1 MKTLQNSIDALV
13 LSKKFPPTVF
23 RKKYTIPFAKQIE
36 TNEVLIIS
44 SFPPRECGI
53 ANYTKDLV
61 NSLEI
66 KFKSSINITVCPL
79 ESNSEQHNYNQQ
91 ICSPLN
97 VDDVFSF
104 QKTLDFINTKS
115 NTSLVIIQ
123 HEFGFFNGREDVF
136 FNFISSIVKPVII
149 VFHTVL
155 PLPNL
160 KLKIDI
166 QKISD
171 FCESI
176 IVMTKTSATI
186 LKNEYEIM
194 EDKISVIPHG
204 THLINHTD
212 KIKLKKKYLLNNKLV
227 LSTFGLISSGKSIET
242 TLYALPKIIEKNPN
256 VMFLIIGITHPTV
269 VKNEAEKYR
278 IFLSEIV
285 LELNLEQHVRFIN
298 KYLPL
303 SELLEYLQLSDVY
316 LFTSKDPNQAVSGT
330 FSYAISCGCPVVSTP
345 IPHAKEV
352 IKNDNG
358 IIFNFENS
366 EELASAVIRLLNDE
380 NLRKNISSNS
390 LHSMASTAWENSAI
404 AHALLFNK
412 FFVKNNTLEY
422 RLPKI
427 DLSHLDKLTTDFGI
441 IQFSKIN
448 HPDITSGFTLDDNAR
463 ALITVAAHFKL
474 TNEEADLARIKI
486 YLNFLDFCLQEDGTM
501 LNYVDENYL
510 FTPQNYLTNLE
521 DSNGRAV
528 WSLGYLLS
536 ISNILPSYI
545 IQIAENI
552 FERVISNF
560 SKNYSSRAMAFAIK
574 GLHLKDS
581 HRKESKNKD
590 LIVQLS
596 NRLVQMYKHESKEN
610 WNWFESYL
618 TYANSILPEA
628 LLCAWQV
635 TNDKTYLDIA
645 KDSFDFLVSKIFIG
659 DEIKVIS
666 NKNWMSLDTEFNFN
680 SCNLKKHG
688 GEQPIDVAYTIF
700 ALEKFYEVF
709 KNEDYFRKINVA
721 FSWFLG
727 NNHLHQ
733 IVYNPCTAGCYDG
746 VEEENV
752 NLNQG
757 SESTVSYLLA
767 RIKLEHLIKERTKKV
782 NYKDF
787 NLNSILL

>member
-23 RKKYTIPFAKQIE
+23 RKKFTVPFAKQIE

-79 ESNSEQHNYNQQ
+79 ESNTEQHNYNQE
-91 ICSPLN
+91 ICDPLN
-97 VDDVFSF
+97 VDDVISF
-104 QKTLDFINTKS
+104 QNTLDFINTKS

-123 HEFGFFNGREDVF
+123 HEFGFFNGREDIF

-212 KIKLKKKYLLNNKLV
+212 KIKLKKKYSLNNKLV

-330 FSYAISCGCPVVSTP
+330 FSYALSCGCPVVSTP

-412 FFVKNNTLEY
+412 FFTKNNTLEY

-427 DLSHLDKLTTDFGI
+427 DLSHLDRLTTDFGI

-448 HPDITSGFTLDDNAR
+448 HPDITSGYTLDDNAR
-463 ALITVAAHFKL
+463 ALLTVAAHFKL

-501 LNYVDENYL
+501 LNYVDEDYL

-545 IQIAENI
+545 IEIAENI
-552 FERVISNF
+552 FEKVISNF

-596 NRLVQMYKHESKEN
+596 NRLVKMYKHESKEN

-635 TNDKTYLDIA
+635 TNDKMYLDIA

-700 ALEKFYEVF
+700 TLEKFYEVF
-709 KNEDYFRKINVA
+709 KNEEYFRKINVA

-767 RIKLEHLIKERTKKV
+767 RIKLEQLIKERTKKV

>member
-1 MKTLQNSIDALV
+1 
-13 LSKKFPPTVF
+13 
-23 RKKYTIPFAKQIE
+23 
-36 TNEVLIIS
+36 
-44 SFPPRECGI
+44 
-53 ANYTKDLV
+53 
-61 NSLEI
+61 
-66 KFKSSINITVCPL
+66 
-79 ESNSEQHNYNQQ
+79 
-91 ICSPLN
+91 
-97 VDDVFSF
+97 
-104 QKTLDFINTKS
+104 
-115 NTSLVIIQ
+115 
-123 HEFGFFNGREDVF
+123 
-136 FNFISSIVKPVII
+136 
-149 VFHTVL
+149 
-155 PLPNL
+155 
-160 KLKIDI
+160 
-166 QKISD
+166 
-171 FCESI
+171 
-176 IVMTKTSATI
+176 
-186 LKNEYEIM
+186 
-194 EDKISVIPHG
+194 
-204 THLINHTD
+204 
-212 KIKLKKKYLLNNKLV
+212 
-227 LSTFGLISSGKSIET
+227 
-242 TLYALPKIIEKNPN
+242 
-256 VMFLIIGITHPTV
+256 
-269 VKNEAEKYR
+269 
-278 IFLSEIV
+278 
-285 LELNLEQHVRFIN
+285 LEQHVRFIN

-330 FSYAISCGCPVVSTP
+330 FSYALSCGCPVVSTP

-427 DLSHLDKLTTDFGI
+427 DLSHLDRLTTDFGI

-448 HPDITSGFTLDDNAR
+448 QPDITSGYTLDDNAR
-463 ALITVAAHFKL
+463 ALLTVAAHFKL

-501 LNYVDENYL
+501 LNYVDEDYL

-545 IQIAENI
+545 IEIAENI

>member
-1 MKTLQNSIDALV
+1 
-13 LSKKFPPTVF
+13 
-23 RKKYTIPFAKQIE
+23 
-36 TNEVLIIS
+36 
-44 SFPPRECGI
+44 
-53 ANYTKDLV
+53 
-61 NSLEI
+61 
-66 KFKSSINITVCPL
+66 
-79 ESNSEQHNYNQQ
+79 
-91 ICSPLN
+91 
-97 VDDVFSF
+97 
-104 QKTLDFINTKS
+104 
-115 NTSLVIIQ
+115 
-123 HEFGFFNGREDVF
+123 
-136 FNFISSIVKPVII
+136 
-149 VFHTVL
+149 
-155 PLPNL
+155 
-160 KLKIDI
+160 
-166 QKISD
+166 
-171 FCESI
+171 
-176 IVMTKTSATI
+176 
-186 LKNEYEIM
+186 
-194 EDKISVIPHG
+194 
-204 THLINHTD
+204 
-212 KIKLKKKYLLNNKLV
+212 
-227 LSTFGLISSGKSIET
+227 
-242 TLYALPKIIEKNPN
+242 
-256 VMFLIIGITHPTV
+256 
-269 VKNEAEKYR
+269 
-278 IFLSEIV
+278 
-285 LELNLEQHVRFIN
+285 
-298 KYLPL
+298 
-303 SELLEYLQLSDVY
+303 
-316 LFTSKDPNQAVSGT
+316 
-330 FSYAISCGCPVVSTP
+330 VVSTP

-366 EELASAVIRLLNDE
+366 EELSNAVIRLLNDE

-412 FFVKNNTLEY
+412 FFAKNNTLEY

-427 DLSHLDKLTTDFGI
+427 DLNHLDKLTTDFGI

-448 HPDITSGFTLDDNAR
+448 HPDITSGYTLDDNAR

-474 TNEEADLARIKI
+474 TNDEGDLPRIKI
-486 YLNFLDFCLQEDGTM
+486 YLNFLDFCLQEDGTL

-545 IQIAENI
+545 IEIAENI

-596 NRLVQMYKHESKEN
+596 NRLVKMYKHESKEN

-635 TNDKTYLDIA
+635 TNDKIYLDIA

-709 KNEDYFRKINVA
+709 KNEEYFRKINVA

-767 RIKLEHLIKERTKKV
+767 RIKLEQLIKERTKKV